1 MLRYNDIQRIHIELT
16 ARCNASCP
24 GCPRNVWGGYAIP
37 ELQKTEWTLK
47 QFEESFSGDFLR
59 QLDRI
64 LFCGNYGDPGPCREL
79 ISILQY
85 IRNES
90 SVEICLHTNGGMRNE
105 QFWFDVGTV
114 LQHNS
119 KVIWSFDGLEDTNH
133 LYRKGVNWDRAWA
146 NAQSYISAGGH
157 AVWEMLVFKHNE
169 HQVEQC
175 KELSEQYG
183 FKQFIYKRALG
194 FEQFSNMQV
203 LDKRGKLDY
212 DIVGPSQDYSNIA
225 NANSPQQLPEQ
236 TEPYTLEKYKQHNNN
251 QMQRYQRNE
260 FVFKHTKDI
269 HCETIHNKEIYVD
282 SAGTVYPCCHVGH
295 ASQHTAGELYI
306 QNREWLL
313 SRFKQEQISCKVNK
327 LKDIVDSYYFKTV
340 ESTWGLRTD
349 NQQRI
354 AMCSTMCSKHKNKM
368 QSVYESVRNVE

>member
-64 LFCGNYGDPGPCREL
+64 LFCGNYGDPGTCREL

-85 IRNES
+85 IRTQS

-105 QFWFDVGTV
+105 KFWFDVGTV

-146 NAQSYISAGGH
+146 NAQSYISAGGY

-169 HQVEQC
+169 HQVEQ
-175 KELSEQYG
+175 
-183 FKQFIYKRALG
+183 
-194 FEQFSNMQV
+194 
-203 LDKRGKLDY
+203 
-212 DIVGPSQDYSNIA
+212 
-225 NANSPQQLPEQ
+225 
-236 TEPYTLEKYKQHNNN
+236 
-251 QMQRYQRNE
+251 
-260 FVFKHTKDI
+260 
-269 HCETIHNKEIYVD
+269 
-282 SAGTVYPCCHVGH
+282 
-295 ASQHTAGELYI
+295 
-306 QNREWLL
+306 
-313 SRFKQEQISCKVNK
+313 
-327 LKDIVDSYYFKTV
+327 
-340 ESTWGLRTD
+340 
-349 NQQRI
+349 
-354 AMCSTMCSKHKNKM
+354 
-368 QSVYESVRNVE
+368 